1 MFKLLASGLFFLTFS
16 QAIFAHLMV
25 PQNGTLNIKDGFGFL
40 ALSIPAN
47 SLKDVDDDMNGKLS
61 IAELTK
67 YRSLIVNQIDKEI
80 YLKYNSITLLKEVA
94 YLELNSSDPAH
105 YLDADQL
112 LVLIKFTIIGSS
124 EINSVNLSSLNLTI
138 NLFGTSDDEKKFHI
152 TVLNSNAKS
161 EINLY
166 QEHPS
171 VNLQ

>member
-1 MFKLLASGLFFLTFS
+1 MVDTYISIMERLPKDLKKLVNEYS
-16 QAIFAHLMV
+16 
-25 PQNGTLNIKDGFGFL
+25 NN
-40 ALSIPAN
+40 
-47 SLKDVDDDMNGKLS
+47 KLEYWRER
-61 IAELTK
+61 A
-67 YRSLIVNQIDKEI
+67 REI

>member
-1 MFKLLASGLFFLTFS
+1 
-16 QAIFAHLMV
+16 
-25 PQNGTLNIKDGFGFL
+25 
-40 ALSIPAN
+40 
-47 SLKDVDDDMNGKLS
+47 MNGKLS

-161 EINLY
+161 EINLN